1 MKSVSTTVE
10 GRIID
15 LHNSIVSAL
24 RRSVENAIEIGQL
37 LEQKKEELPHGEFL
51 PWIERYLP
59 FSEWTAR
66 NYMRVYQYRAKTGN
80 VPDLTEAYRVAQL
93 EDQRAKGKTSKAPES
108 KPEPVRLKG
117 PTINDEEYERRKE
130 EVITEKESARP
141 IDEIFEDVQKVIVRQ
156 ENEEVFREFDLA
168 ALIDELR
175 RRIFSIADSGRRHH
189 AINQIIKAMRELAIE
204 CDRMSIKGN

>member
-15 LHNSIVSAL
+15 LHNGIVSAL
-24 RRSVENAIEIGQL
+24 RRSVEDAIEIGQL

-51 PWIERYLP
+51 PWIEKELP
-59 FSEWTAR
+59 FSERSAR
-66 NYMRVYQYRAKTGN
+66 NYMQLFRYRYKTATLA
-80 VPDLTEAYRVAQL
+80 DLTEAYRVAQL
-93 EDQRAKGKTSKAPES
+93 EDQRVKEKDNKAPEP
-108 KPEPVRLKG
+108 KPEPVRPKG
-117 PTINDEEYERRKE
+117 PTINDEEYEHRKE
-130 EVITEKESARP
+130 EAFAEKEPPRP

-175 RRIFSIADSGRRHH
+175 RRIVGIPEPNRRHH

-204 CDRMSIKGN
+204 CDRMSIR